1 MIVSSRR
8 LGVLLAL
15 SVALSGC
22 GGGKSTG
29 KGRTAVAGDDTHVK
43 TGCDRFYFGGREPVV
58 TKASLAKNMSRLCY
72 RSFAL
77 GYSPVS
83 RTALWSAE
91 LVDSTTVKF
100 ARKLERHDEFHP
112 EPQLAPKKR
121 TSPQDSPRAEL
132 SDYRGSGYDRGH
144 LAPSGDMPT
153 RDAQEESFSLA
164 NIVPQAPKLNRGSWS
179 ELESDVRDQS
189 FDVKQIY
196 VVTGPVF
203 NGHNV
208 MVINER
214 VMIPSH
220 IWKAIFIP
228 EKGATVY
235 VASNT
240 DYPVWKTMSVNQ
252 FARFSGVNPFPGIDP
267 KFADANMA
275 AGEKPGKKK
284 RGGRTGSDGGQS
296 GRSSQPWNPRNCNAP
311 WRPAEDPHFGHCH
324 PIIDSEAQYGLVPGT
339 MGSGGDQKWSTR
351 GGSASGQGA
360 GQSWSAR
367 PQDDRAARL
376 KARNRD
382 RIRDGE
388 GR

>member
-1 MIVSSRR
+1 MTTTSMR
-8 LGVLLAL
+8 LGMLVAL
-15 SVALSGC
+15 SLALSGC

-29 KGRTAVAGDDTHVK
+29 RSKAVDSSAEGHVK
-43 TGCDRFYFGGREPVV
+43 TGCDRFYYGGREPVV

-91 LVDSTTVKF
+91 MVDSTTVKF
-100 ARKLERHDEFHP
+100 ARKLERRDEFHP
-112 EPQLAPKKR
+112 EEQLAPKRK
-121 TSPQDSPRAEL
+121 TSLEDSPRAEL
-132 SDYRGSGYDRGH
+132 ADYRGSGYDRGH

-153 RDAQEESFSLA
+153 RDAQQESFTLA
-164 NIVPQAPKLNRGSWS
+164 NMVPQAPRLNRGSWA

-203 NGHNV
+203 NGRNV

-220 IWKAIFIP
+220 VWKAILIP
-228 EKGATVY
+228 NKGAAVY
-235 VASNT
+235 LASNT
-240 DYPVWKTMSVNQ
+240 DYPVWKTMSVAQ
-252 FARFSGVNPFPGIDP
+252 FTKFSGVNPFPALDP
-267 KFADANMA
+267 KFANANMA
-275 AGEKPGKKK
+275 AGEEPGKKK
-284 RGGRTGSDGGQS
+284 RRGKSGGSGQS
-296 GRSSQPWNPRNCNAP
+296 GTTSQPWNPRNCNAP
-311 WRPAEDPHFGHCH
+311 WRPTQDPHFGHCH
-324 PIIDSEAQYGLVPGT
+324 PITQDEAKFGLVPGT
-339 MGSGGDQKWSTR
+339 VGGGGDKKWST
-351 GGSASGQGA
+351 GGGRSATGVQS
-360 GQSWSAR
+360 GQSWSAS

-382 RIRDGE
+382 RIRDGD